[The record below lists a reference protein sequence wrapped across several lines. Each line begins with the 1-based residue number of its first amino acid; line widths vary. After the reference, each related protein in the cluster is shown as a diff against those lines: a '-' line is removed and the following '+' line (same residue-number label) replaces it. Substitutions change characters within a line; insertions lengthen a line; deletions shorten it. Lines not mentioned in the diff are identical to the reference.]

1 MGGVTI
7 SSFLRILVDFSDEEL
22 KEILSHFQKEEIPKN
37 QPLVKQGQ
45 ICRKLYFV
53 EKGIGRNF
61 YLNSDGKEITQL
73 FFGEG
78 RFMTSLESFFQES
91 ASLYYVELLEDSV
104 IYSISKEE
112 LDLLFDKYHKMERLG
127 RLLATEML
135 TKVVHKINAIQFQT
149 AMERYEYM
157 LTEYPDIIYR
167 VPLGMIASYL
177 GMSQETLSRI
187 RKKKMRE

>member
-1 MGGVTI
+1 MNL
-7 SSFLRILVDFSDEEL
+7 SEFLKSLVDFSEDEL
-22 KEILSHFQKEEIPKN
+22 RDILTHFREEEVRKDH
-37 QPLVKQGQ
+37 PLVEQGQ
-45 ICRKLYFV
+45 ICRKLYYV
-53 EKGIGRNF
+53 EKGIGRNY

-91 ASLYYVELLEDSV
+91 PSLYNIEVLEE
-104 IYSISKEE
+104 SKIHFITKTHLEH
-112 LDLLFDKYHKMERLG
+112 LFEKYHKMEKLG
-127 RLLATEML
+127 RLLSTEML
-135 TKVVHKINAIQFQT
+135 TKVVHKLNAIQFQT
-149 AMERYEYM
+149 ALERYEYM

-187 RKKKMRE
+187 RKKKLER

>member
-1 MGGVTI
+1 MTI
-7 SSFLRILVDFSDEEL
+7 SDFLRDLVDFSEEEL
-22 KEILSHFQKEEIPKN
+22 MEILSYFQKEEISKD

-45 ICRKLYFV
+45 ICRKLYYV

-91 ASLYYVELLEDSV
+91 PSLYYVELLEDA
-104 IYSISKEE
+104 IIHSISKEE
-112 LDLLFDKYHKMERLG
+112 FDLLFDRYHKMERLG
-127 RLLATEML
+127 RLLSTEML
-135 TKVVHKINAIQFQT
+135 TKVVHKLNAIQFQT
-149 AMERYEYM
+149 AGERYEYM

-187 RKKKMRE
+187 RKKKSRE

>member
-1 MGGVTI
+1 MTI
-7 SSFLRILVDFSDEEL
+7 SDFLKAMVDFSEEEL
-22 KEILSHFQKEEIPKN
+22 KEILSHFQKEAIAKGH
-37 QPLVKQGQ
+37 PLVEQGQ
-45 ICRKLYFV
+45 ICRKLYYV

-91 ASLYYVELLEDSV
+91 PSLYHVELLEDSI
-104 IYSISKEE
+104 IYSISKED
-112 LDLLFDKYHKMERLG
+112 LDMLFDRYHKMERLG
-127 RLLATEML
+127 RLLSTEML
-135 TKVVHKINAIQFQT
+135 TKVVHKLNAIQFQT
-149 AMERYEYM
+149 ARERYEYM
-157 LTEYPDIIYR
+157 LTEYPYIIYR

-187 RKKKMRE
+187 RKKKIGE